1 MRRREFIAL
10 LGGAAAWP
18 VMAGAQQ
25 AERMRRI
32 GVLMNITA
40 DDPDARANNA
50 AFLQVLQQLGWVDG
64 RNVRIDTRWAS
75 GDAAQLRK
83 YAAELAATA
92 PDVIFAS
99 GTAAMGALS
108 HATRTVP
115 IVFNVVADP
124 VGAGYVDSLARPGG
138 NATGFMEFE
147 YSLSAKWVELLKQIA
162 PGVRRAAILRDPAL
176 SSGIESFCLDA
187 IDLGLDLGNFLQGS
201 GRKRYACLLRPHCS
215 AAQRGKHG
223 YGRSGN
229 PGVHPARP
237 RQQQRH
243 SGNGSHSSLR
253 EAQQPTP
260 PRQERR
266 YDLRW

>member
-162 PGVRRAAILRDPAL
+162 PGVRRAAILRIQPYPPGSRVSASMRSISASTSAISFRAAGESVTLGCCAHTAALPSVASTVMAGAAIQAFIWRDLVSRNIIPAM
-176 SSGIESFCLDA
+176 GPIGA
-187 IDLGLDLGNFLQGS
+187 P
-201 GRKRYACLLRPHCS
+201 LRL
-215 AAQRGKHG
+215 RGQ
-223 YGRSGN
+223 
-229 PGVHPARP
+229 VV
-237 RQQQRH
+237 
-243 SGNGSHSSLR
+243 
-253 EAQQPTP
+253 
-260 PRQERR
+260 
-266 YDLRW
+266 